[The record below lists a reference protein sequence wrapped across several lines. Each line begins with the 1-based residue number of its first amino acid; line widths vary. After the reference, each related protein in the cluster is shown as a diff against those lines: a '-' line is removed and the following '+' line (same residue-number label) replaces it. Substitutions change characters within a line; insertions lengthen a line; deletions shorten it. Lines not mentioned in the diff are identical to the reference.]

1 MCILCRWAH
10 IGGLIKIL
18 YILIP
23 HSLLLTNYSCK
34 YITRTSNVD
43 PMSGL
48 YWSDDSSAIIWY
60 LLRAILKRGFYCR
73 ADLCTAHTV
82 ILAVTVACYAHW
94 DGIDKI
100 ASKIIVC
107 ICSQFYWF
115 GNFFKWMLWFR
126 CCLVDFHKWKRKI
139 WYFWNDMTFY
149 LFIVESWQWI
159 SVLLAEFGANERSFF
174 VSLNCLPFWKILQFF
189 ESLFGLRLA
198 NHFQRFFI
206 LIVSFNKSTPL
217 DFKSL
222 NVWHLQAANRFYH
235 LYFYATMNAMIR

>member
-18 YILIP
+18 YILIQ

-115 GNFFKWMLWFR
+115 GNFLSQCYDLDVALSIFINEKERFDTFEMIWLSIYLLLR
-126 CCLVDFHKWKRKI
+126 VDSELVF
-139 WYFWNDMTFY
+139 
-149 LFIVESWQWI
+149 
-159 SVLLAEFGANERSFF
+159 
-174 VSLNCLPFWKILQFF
+174 C
-189 ESLFGLRLA
+189 
-198 NHFQRFFI
+198 
-206 LIVSFNKSTPL
+206 
-217 DFKSL
+217 
-222 NVWHLQAANRFYH
+222 
-235 LYFYATMNAMIR
+235 